1 MLLLIEYTKTN
12 KYDKKIIMKSDN
24 YFELLRKIKE
34 CKENN
39 KNKIYEIVIK

>member
-1 MLLLIEYTKTN
+1 MLLLINYTKTN
-12 KYDKKIIMKSDN
+12 NNNKRIIMKNDN

-34 CKENN
+34 YKENN

>member
-1 MLLLIEYTKTN
+1 MLLLIEYTKNN

>member
-1 MLLLIEYTKTN
+1 MLLLIKYTKTN
-12 KYDKKIIMKSDN
+12 NYNKRIIMKSDN
-24 YFELLRKIKE
+24 YFELLRRIKE

>member
-24 YFELLRKIKE
+24 YFDILRKIEE
-34 CKENN
+34 CKKTN
-39 KNKIYEIVIK
+39 KNKSYEIVIK

>member
-1 MLLLIEYTKTN
+1 MLLLIKYTKTN
-12 KYDKKIIMKSDN
+12 NYDKRIIMKSDN
-24 YFELLRKIKE
+24 YFELLRRIKE

>member
-1 MLLLIEYTKTN
+1 MLLLINYTKTN
-12 KYDKKIIMKSDN
+12 NHNKRIIMKSDN

-34 CKENN
+34 YKENN